1 LRFDKEDTQLF
12 ELKVLHQERISVL
25 QEKIKTLE
33 DEIELL
39 HKTMNRMDD
48 L

>member
-1 LRFDKEDTQLF
+1 MFNKEETRLF
-12 ELKVLHQERISVL
+12 ELKVLHQQRISVL
-25 QEKIKTLE
+25 QEKIKKLE